1 MDSKQTLIDALVKA
15 QSEMSHAAFDQ
26 TNPAFKNAKF
36 ASLKSVIDAVKP
48 ALNANGIAFI
58 QKSVPMDHGI
68 AVETVFYGFGEELS
82 TGPVPVPIDRENAHG
97 FGSALTYAK
106 RYSLAMACG
115 VASDSDDDGNTAAK
129 NSTGRKPQSVTKTVM
144 QEEGIVDKDGNLTVD
159 EGKVRSYISLL
170 TEAHLADDDAG
181 MKELLDELRSDNRMK
196 TAVWDG
202 LPSNIRSAIRK
213 VENPK

>member
-1 MDSKQTLIDALVKA
+1 MESKQTLISALVKA
-15 QSEMSHAAFDQ
+15 QSQMTHAAFDQ
-26 TNPAFKNAKF
+26 TNPHFKSKF

-48 ALNANGIAFI
+48 ALNENGIAYI

-68 AVETVFYGFGEELS
+68 AVETVFYGHGEELS
-82 TGPVPVPIDRENAHG
+82 TGPVPVPIDRENAQG

-115 VASDSDDDGNTAAK
+115 VAADEDDDGNAAAK
-129 NSTGRKPQSVTKTVM
+129 NTTGRKPQSVTKTVI
-144 QEEGIVDKDGNLTVD
+144 QEEGIKVD
-159 EGKVRSYISLL
+159 EGKRTSYISLL
-170 TEAHLADDDAG
+170 TEATSAEDHAG
-181 MKELLDELRSDNRMK
+181 MKELLDELRQDSDMK
-196 TAVWDG
+196 LAVWAE

>member
-1 MDSKQTLIDALVKA
+1 MESKQTLISALVKA
-15 QSEMSHAAFDQ
+15 QSQMTHAAFDQ
-26 TNPAFKNAKF
+26 TNPHFKSKF

-48 ALNANGIAFI
+48 ALNANGIAYI

-68 AVETVFYGFGEELS
+68 AVETVFYGHGEELS
-82 TGPVPVPIDRENAHG
+82 TGPVPVPIDRENAQG

-115 VASDSDDDGNTAAK
+115 VAADEDDDGNAAAK
-129 NSTGRKPQSVTKTVM
+129 NTTGRKPQSVTKTVI
-144 QEEGIVDKDGNLTVD
+144 QEEGIKVD
-159 EGKVRSYISLL
+159 EGKRTSYISLL
-170 TEAHLADDDAG
+170 TEATSAEDHAG
-181 MKELLDELRSDNRMK
+181 MKELLDELRQDSDMK
-196 TAVWDG
+196 LAVWAE

>member
-1 MDSKQTLIDALVKA
+1 MASEPTLISALVKA
-15 QSEMSHAAFDQ
+15 QSQMSHAAFDQ

-48 ALNANGIAFI
+48 ALNANGIAFV

-68 AVETVFYGFGEELS
+68 AVETVFYGHGEELS

-115 VASDSDDDGNTAAK
+115 VASDSDDDGNAAAK

-144 QEEGIVDKDGNLTVD
+144 QEEGIKVD
-159 EGKVRSYISLL
+159 EGKRTSYISLL
-170 TEAHLADDDAG
+170 TEATTAEDHAG
-181 MKELLDELRSDNRMK
+181 MKELLDELRQDSDMK
-196 TAVWDG
+196 LAVWAE

>member
-1 MDSKQTLIDALVKA
+1 MESKPTLIDALVKA

-48 ALNANGIAFI
+48 ALNANGIAFV
-58 QKSVPMDHGI
+58 QKSVPMEAGI
-68 AVETVFYGFGEELS
+68 AVETVFYGHGEELA

-115 VASDSDDDGNTAAK
+115 VASDSDDDGNVATQ
-129 NSTGRKPQSVTKTVM
+129 NSTGRKPQSVTKTVLE
-144 QEEGIVDKDGNLTVD
+144 EEGIKVD
-159 EGKVRSYISLL
+159 EHKRGQYVASI
-170 TEAHLADDDAG
+170 ANAVNADDLGGLRQLLAELTADSE
-181 MKELLDELRSDNRMK
+181 MKL
-196 TAVWDG
+196 AVWAE
-202 LPSNIRSAIRK
+202 LPSPIRSFIK
-213 VENPK
+213 KMESEK

>member
-1 MDSKQTLIDALVKA
+1 
-15 QSEMSHAAFDQ
+15 MSHAVFDQ

-48 ALNANGIAFI
+48 ALNANGIAFV

-68 AVETVFYGFGEELS
+68 AVETVFYGHGEELS

-115 VASDSDDDGNTAAK
+115 VAADEDDDGNAAAK
-129 NSTGRKPQSVTKTVM
+129 NTTGRKPQSVTKTVI
-144 QEEGIVDKDGNLTVD
+144 QEEGIKVD
-159 EGKVRSYISLL
+159 EGKRTSYISLL
-170 TEAHLADDDAG
+170 TEATSAEDHAG
-181 MKELLDELRSDNRMK
+181 MKELLDELRQDSDMK
-196 TAVWDG
+196 LAVWAE

>member
-1 MDSKQTLIDALVKA
+1 MESKQTLISALVKA
-15 QSEMSHAAFDQ
+15 QSQMTHAAFDQ
-26 TNPAFKNAKF
+26 TNPHFKSKF

-48 ALNANGIAFI
+48 ALNANGIAYI

-68 AVETVFYGFGEELS
+68 AVETVFYGHCEELS
-82 TGPVPVPIDRENAHG
+82 TGPVPVPIDRENAQG

-115 VASDSDDDGNTAAK
+115 VAADEDDDGNAAAK
-129 NSTGRKPQSVTKTVM
+129 NTTGRKPQSVTKTVI
-144 QEEGIVDKDGNLTVD
+144 QEEGIKVD
-159 EGKVRSYISLL
+159 EGKRTSYISLL
-170 TEAHLADDDAG
+170 TEATSAEDHAG
-181 MKELLDELRSDNRMK
+181 MKELLDELRQDSDMK
-196 TAVWDG
+196 LAVWAE

>member
-1 MDSKQTLIDALVKA
+1 MESKPTLISALVKA
-15 QSEMSHAAFDQ
+15 QSEMSHAGFDQ

-48 ALNANGIAFI
+48 ALNANGIAFV

-68 AVETVFYGFGEELS
+68 AVETVFYGHGEELF

-115 VASDSDDDGNTAAK
+115 VAADEDDDGNAAAK
-129 NSTGRKPQSVTKTVM
+129 NTTGRKPQSVTKTVI
-144 QEEGIVDKDGNLTVD
+144 QEEGIKVD
-159 EGKVRSYISLL
+159 EGKRTSYISLL
-170 TEAHLADDDAG
+170 TEATSAEDHAG
-181 MKELLDELRSDNRMK
+181 MKELLDELRQDSDMK
-196 TAVWDG
+196 LAVWAE

>member
-1 MDSKQTLIDALVKA
+1 MESKQTLISALVKA
-15 QSEMSHAAFDQ
+15 QSQMSHAGFDQ

-48 ALNANGIAFI
+48 ALNANGIAFV

-68 AVETVFYGFGEELS
+68 AVETVFYGHGEELS

-115 VASDSDDDGNTAAK
+115 VAADEDDDGNAAAK
-129 NSTGRKPQSVTKTVM
+129 NTTGRKPQSVTKTVI
-144 QEEGIVDKDGNLTVD
+144 QEEGIKVD
-159 EGKVRSYISLL
+159 EGKRTSYISLL
-170 TEAHLADDDAG
+170 TEATSAEDHAG
-181 MKELLDELRSDNRMK
+181 MKELLDELRQDSDMK
-196 TAVWDG
+196 LAVWAE

>member
-1 MDSKQTLIDALVKA
+1 MESKPTLISALVKA
-15 QSEMSHAAFDQ
+15 QSQMSHAGFDQ

-48 ALNANGIAFI
+48 ALNANGIAFV

-68 AVETVFYGFGEELS
+68 AVETVFYGHGEELS

-115 VASDSDDDGNTAAK
+115 VAADEDDDGNAAAK
-129 NSTGRKPQSVTKTVM
+129 NSTGRKPQKVTKTVM
-144 QEEGIVDKDGNLTVD
+144 QEEGIVDENGNLTID

-170 TEAHLADDDAG
+170 TAAALSDDDAG
-181 MKELLDELRSDNRMK
+181 MKELLDELRYDNRMK
-196 TAVWDG
+196 TAVWHE
-202 LPSNIRSAIRK
+202 LASNVRTAIKK
-213 VENPK
+213 VENQK

>member
-1 MDSKQTLIDALVKA
+1 MESKPTLISALVKA
-15 QSEMSHAAFDQ
+15 QSQMSHAGFDQ

-48 ALNANGIAFI
+48 ALNANGIAFV

-68 AVETVFYGFGEELS
+68 AVETVFYGHGEELS

-115 VASDSDDDGNTAAK
+115 VAADEDDDGNAAAK
-129 NSTGRKPQSVTKTVM
+129 NTTGRKPQSVTKTVI
-144 QEEGIVDKDGNLTVD
+144 QEEGIKVD
-159 EGKVRSYISLL
+159 EGKRTSYISLL
-170 TEAHLADDDAG
+170 TEATSAEDHAG
-181 MKELLDELRSDNRMK
+181 MKELLDELRQDSDMK
-196 TAVWDG
+196 LAVWAE

>member
-1 MDSKQTLIDALVKA
+1 MALELTLISALVKA

-48 ALNANGIAFI
+48 ALNANGIAFV

-68 AVETVFYGFGEELS
+68 AVETVFYGHGEELS

-115 VASDSDDDGNTAAK
+115 VASDSDDDGNAAAK
-129 NSTGRKPQSVTKTVM
+129 HSTGRKPQSVTKTVL
-144 QEEGIVDKDGNLTVD
+144 QEEGIKVD
-159 EGKVRSYISLL
+159 EGKRDTYISQL
-170 TEAHLADDDAG
+170 TEATTSEDQAG
-181 MKELLDELRSDNRMK
+181 MKELLDELRKDSDMK
-196 TAVWDG
+196 LAVWAE

>member
-1 MDSKQTLIDALVKA
+1 MESKPTLISALVKA
-15 QSEMSHAAFDQ
+15 QSQMTHAAFDQ
-26 TNPAFKNAKF
+26 TNPHFKSKF

-48 ALNANGIAFI
+48 ALNENGIAYI

-68 AVETVFYGFGEELS
+68 AVETVFYGHGEELS
-82 TGPVPVPIDRENAHG
+82 TGPVPVPIDRENAQG

-115 VASDSDDDGNTAAK
+115 VAADEDDDGNAAAK
-129 NSTGRKPQSVTKTVM
+129 NTTGRKPQSVTKTVI
-144 QEEGIVDKDGNLTVD
+144 QEEGIKVD
-159 EGKVRSYISLL
+159 EGKRSSYISLL
-170 TEAHLADDDAG
+170 TEATSAEDHAG
-181 MKELLDELRSDNRMK
+181 MKELLDELRQDSDMK
-196 TAVWDG
+196 LAVWAE

>member
-1 MDSKQTLIDALVKA
+1 MESKQTLIDALVKA
-15 QSEMSHAAFDQ
+15 QSQMSHAAFDQ

-48 ALNANGIAFI
+48 ALNANGIAFV

-68 AVETVFYGFGEELS
+68 AVETVFYGHGEELS

-115 VASDSDDDGNTAAK
+115 VASDSDDDGNAAAK

-144 QEEGIVDKDGNLTVD
+144 QEEGIKVD
-159 EGKVRSYISLL
+159 EGKRTSYISLL
-170 TEAHLADDDAG
+170 TEATTAEDHAG
-181 MKELLDELRSDNRMK
+181 MKELLDELRQDSDMK
-196 TAVWDG
+196 LAVWAE